1 MNKKEINADVLFRN
15 ASELTTIFSNP
26 ISTWDSAIIDVL
38 EYKLDYLKLF
48 FTSRRPYKVLL
59 ENGFSN
65 QTTLRE
71 IISCGRQHFIDMKGF
86 GKKNLENLE
95 EAMDMLGVNWNTDVE
110 LYDVKKIVQE
120 RNGVRDIQK
129 HIMFE

>member
-1 MNKKEINADVLFRN
+1 MHCEIKKRTNMNKNQINADVLFRN

-48 FTSRRPYKVLL
+48 FTSRRPYKILL
-59 ENGFSN
+59 KNGFSD

-71 IISCGRQHFIDMKGF
+71 IILCGRQHFIDTKEF

-95 EAMDMLGVNWNTDVE
+95 A
-110 LYDVKKIVQE
+110 
-120 RNGVRDIQK
+120 R
-129 HIMFE
+129 

>member
-1 MNKKEINADVLFRN
+1 MNKNQINADVLFRN
-15 ASELTTIFSNP
+15 ATELTNIFSNP

-38 EYKLDYLKLF
+38 EYKLDYIKLF

-59 ENGFSN
+59 ENGFSD

-71 IISCGRQHFIDMKGF
+71 IILYGRQYFIDMKGF

-95 EAMDMLGVNWNTDVE
+95 ETMDMLGVNWNTDVE
-110 LYDVKKIVQE
+110 LYDIKKIVQE

-129 HIMFE
+129 RIMFE

>member
-1 MNKKEINADVLFRN
+1 MNKNQINADVLFRN
-15 ASELTTIFSNP
+15 ATELTNIFSNP

-38 EYKLDYLKLF
+38 EYKLDYIKLF

-59 ENGFSN
+59 ENGFSD

-71 IISCGRQHFIDMKGF
+71 IILCGRQYFIDMKGF

-95 EAMDMLGVNWNTDVE
+95 ETMDMLSVNWNTDVE

-129 HIMFE
+129 RIMFE